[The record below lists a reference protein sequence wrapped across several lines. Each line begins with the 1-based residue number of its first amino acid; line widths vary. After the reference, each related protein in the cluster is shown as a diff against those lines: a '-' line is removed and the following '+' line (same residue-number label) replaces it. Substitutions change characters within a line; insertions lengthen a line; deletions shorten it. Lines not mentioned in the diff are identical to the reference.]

1 MIETRFFGAALIAAS
16 VTGLA
21 GPAAAVTWE
30 CKASQIQNYS
40 YDGGDSA
47 YIHLAPF
54 QRGSNYP
61 VTVSKDGK
69 KATGVTANGT
79 PFTCTK
85 KG

>member
-1 MIETRFFGAALIAAS
+1 MKMKVRAVAFATFA
-16 VTGLA
+16 LA
-21 GPAAAVTWE
+21 GASAPAVAATWE
-30 CKASQIQNYS
+30 CKATGIQNYT
-40 YDGGDSA
+40 YDGGGSA